1 MIPRLFVFRVCF
13 FAAFL
18 PHHSSVRFCKSSQES
33 GLVIFLF
40 FWAVIPKQQL
50 DTRLVLCGLHP
61 LAIGGVPLLFLLFSS
76 LFWPLFFAFLRALIL
91 SVCVFSFCVL
101 FFFSAH
107 QRVCGHLPVELSLDH
122 FWYLL
127 FVVYSF
133 LPFNFSS
140 HSFHHFDLQFFG
152 SFDYF

>member
-1 MIPRLFVFRVCF
+1 MIPRPFVFWF
-13 FAAFL
+13 FFFSFAAF
-18 PHHSSVRFCKSSQES
+18 PRHSVHFCKSSQES

-50 DTRLVLCGLHP
+50 DTRLVLCGLYP
-61 LAIGGVPLLFLLFSS
+61 LALGGVPLLFLLFSPP
-76 LFWPLFFAFLRALIL
+76 FWSLFFAFLRALIL
-91 SVCVFSFCVL
+91 SVCFSCFAFHSSFLRISVFAVICQSNCPL
-101 FFFSAH
+101 II
-107 QRVCGHLPVELSLDH
+107 